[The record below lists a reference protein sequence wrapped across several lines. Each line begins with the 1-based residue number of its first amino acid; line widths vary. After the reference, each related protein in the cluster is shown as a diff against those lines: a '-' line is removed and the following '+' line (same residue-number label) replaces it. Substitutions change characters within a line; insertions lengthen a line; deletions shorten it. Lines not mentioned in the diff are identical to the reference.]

1 MIIDIL
7 FLVFVAI
14 AIFKGF
20 QKGLIVAVFSIAG
33 LIIGLAAA
41 LKLSTFVAAWIGQST
56 NISARWLP
64 LIAFIVVF
72 FVVVLLVRWGAA
84 LVEKAVELA
93 FLGWANKIGGIIIY
107 LLLYTI
113 LFSVFLFFAKQVN
126 IFSAPAIA
134 ESKTYAYIEPWGPVV
149 MDGIGKVIPVFKNL
163 FTELQDFFGN
173 LPAKVNPQ

>member
-14 AIFKGF
+14 AVFKGF
-20 QKGLIVAVFSIAG
+20 QRGLIVAVFSIAG

-41 LKLSTFVAAWIGQST
+41 LKLSTIVAAWIGQST
-56 NISARWLP
+56 NISTKWLP

-84 LVEKAVELA
+84 LVEKGVELA
-93 FLGWANKIGGIIIY
+93 FLGWANKIGGIIVY

-113 LFSVFLFFAKQVN
+113 LFSVLLFFAKQVS
-126 IFSAPAIA
+126 IFSETAIA

-149 MDGIGKVIPVFKNL
+149 MNGIGKVIPVFKDL
-163 FTELQDFFGN
+163 FAELQEFFGRMSNN
-173 LPAKVNPQ
+173 LGPK

>member
-14 AIFKGF
+14 AVFKGF

-33 LIIGLAAA
+33 LVIGLAAA
-41 LKLSTFVAAWIGQST
+41 LKLSTVVAAWIGQST
-56 NISARWLP
+56 NISTRWLP
-64 LIAFIVVF
+64 LIAFLVVF

-107 LLLYTI
+107 LLLYSI
-113 LFSVFLFFAKQVN
+113 LFSVLLFFGKQISV
-126 IFSAPAIA
+126 FSDSAIA

-149 MDGIGKVIPVFKNL
+149 MDGIGKVIPLFKNL
-163 FTELQDFFGN
+163 FSQLQEFFGT